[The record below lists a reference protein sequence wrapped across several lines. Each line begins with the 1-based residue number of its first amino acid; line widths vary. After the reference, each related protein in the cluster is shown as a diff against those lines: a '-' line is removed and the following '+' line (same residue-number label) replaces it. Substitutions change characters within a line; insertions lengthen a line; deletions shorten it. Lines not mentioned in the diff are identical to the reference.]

1 MRKIKEVLRLHS
13 LGLSQRQVVAMYCLL
28 SASFGVLALV
38 VSSRLFKLGALLVLG
53 LVTVAVLAVV
63 SWLSESQEGGS

>member
-1 MRKIKEVLRLHS
+1 
-13 LGLSQRQVVAMYCLL
+13 MYCLL